1 MTEFTDFP
9 DDDRNWF
16 ILHMDGFAK
25 PHKGTD
31 STAVECQLVPIPA
44 RMAAPEKLSRPEIAD
59 LFGMRDGESFITNIF
74 VGAVS
79 VYSIGDVFNRSKYV
93 GSLPPLQL
101 RTGNALE
108 EGESSALYTTHHGT
122 GRTQEVHA
130 HTEIGRDSNRFP
142 IKVLSKRQ
150 LDLDPRY
157 RARSEFLV
165 VRNTS
170 NPDPTKHIEFVIP
183 RIAIYRA
190 FYGFSSKV
198 ADIFSMGPWD
208 TFASEAVY
216 AEDFAGNTTGADEA
230 TGAWNL
236 VLELG
241 MSKDDATLIALL
253 YFDEYGRIQAN
264 RLAIPM
270 QKAAERV
277 DLDPSQDPRWYT
289 NARLPLQPHRGP
301 YRGVVSGFALR
312 RRKGDSFQGK
322 ILLVRAIHSVN
333 MPSGMPP
340 VGKILINDNTDGAKV
355 EVTDGQNTWKPKSR
369 ERKKRPNDTP
379 NVDTVSGST
388 KREGF
393 DVPALS
399 FEVDPPHPTHDLT
412 KDKSTTRTGGRP
424 TPDDPATSEG
434 SHGQPNGN
442 EGSVS
447 HLRARKEKRNAS
459 DLHAGLIEAMEMLRV
474 KGLVQKFAPIGPVD
488 LCQRVHVGAFHC
500 WNFLTQHQHDSL
512 RRNAA
517 VGSYAV
523 HWPTRC
529 WPYLVSG
536 SDPFSAQERSALVLE
551 IDLPNGQKGFW
562 FEIEMR
568 ETENYS
574 SAFVM
579 HRGGDVRSEI
589 SRALQ
594 VIRQASGVSMS
605 RHFHAEGI
613 ECYCHPHY
621 FEKADTKKAKK
632 DAAAESDTK
641 NEHAKGIDGTTSKV
655 AAAQSTGAGPGEA
668 VVASPTDSAAVVKPV
683 KAGVWSAGPL
693 VTFFSRFSVA
703 EQEPSGSDSN

>member
-31 STAVECQLVPIPA
+31 STAVECQLAPIPTK
-44 RMAAPEKLSRPEIAD
+44 MAAPEKLSRPEIAD
-59 LFGMRDGESFITNIF
+59 LFGMREGETFITTIF

-93 GSLPPLQL
+93 GSLPTLQL

-108 EGESSALYTTHHGT
+108 EGESSALYTSHPET
-122 GRTQEVHA
+122 GRLREVHA
-130 HTEIGRDSNRFP
+130 HTEIGRDSSRFP

-157 RARSEFLV
+157 RAKSEFLV

-183 RIAIYRA
+183 RMAIYRA
-190 FYGFSSKV
+190 FYGFTSKV

-216 AEDFAGNTTGADEA
+216 SEDFAGNRTGADEE

-253 YFDEYGRIQAN
+253 YFDEYSRIQAN
-264 RLAIPM
+264 RLANPM

-289 NARLPLQPHRGP
+289 NARLPLHPSRGP
-301 YRGVVSGFALR
+301 YRGVVSGYALR

-333 MPSGMPP
+333 MPAGMPP
-340 VGKILINDNTDGAKV
+340 VGKILINDNTDGAQV
-355 EVTDGQNTWKPKSR
+355 QVTDGQKTWKPKPR
-369 ERKKRPNDTP
+369 EQRKRPSGMP
-379 NVDTVSGST
+379 SVDTRAGST

-399 FEVDPPHPTHDLT
+399 FEVDPPHPTHDLA
-412 KDKSTTRTGGRP
+412 KDKSTTRTGARP
-424 TPDDPATSEG
+424 APNDPPTNEG
-434 SHGQPNGN
+434 SHGKPNGD
-442 EGSVS
+442 EESAS
-447 HLRARKEKRNAS
+447 HLRARKEKRPAS
-459 DLHAGLIEAMEMLRV
+459 DVHEGLITAMEMLRT
-474 KGLVQKFAPIGPVD
+474 KGHIRGFATIGPVV
-488 LCQRVHVGAFHC
+488 LCQLVHVAAFKC
-500 WNFLTQHQHDSL
+500 WNFLTAHQHEAL
-512 RRNAA
+512 RRNAK
-517 VGSYAV
+517 VGSYTAS
-523 HWPTRC
+523 WPTRC

-536 SDPFSAQERSALVLE
+536 SDPFNAQERSALVLE
-551 IDLPNGQKGFW
+551 VDLPNGQKAFW

-568 ETENYS
+568 DSENYS
-574 SAFVM
+574 SALVM
-579 HRGGDVRSEI
+579 HRGGDVRGEI
-589 SRALQ
+589 TEALQ
-594 VIRQASGVSMS
+594 IIRQATGISMS
-605 RHFHAEGI
+605 RHFHSKGI

-621 FEKADTKKAKK
+621 FEKDATKRDKAKRDEAPAGGAKK
-632 DAAAESDTK
+632 DDAKRAKIDDPPTTARSSGAAAAGTPVDTK
-641 NEHAKGIDGTTSKV
+641 AATKPAKTKS
-655 AAAQSTGAGPGEA
+655 
-668 VVASPTDSAAVVKPV
+668 
-683 KAGVWSAGPL
+683 GVWSAGPL
-693 VTFFSRFSVA
+693 ITFFSRFSVA
-703 EQEPSGSDSN
+703 GKTSESADA

>member
-31 STAVECQLVPIPA
+31 STAVECQLAPIPA
-44 RMAAPEKLSRPEIAD
+44 NMAAPEKLSRPEIAE
-59 LFGMRDGESFITNIF
+59 LFGMREGETFTTTIF

-79 VYSIGDVFNRSKYV
+79 VYSIGDVFHRTKYV
-93 GSLPPLQL
+93 GSLPALQL

-108 EGESSALYTTHHGT
+108 EGESSALYTSHHET
-122 GRTQEVHA
+122 GRLREVHA
-130 HTEIGRDSNRFP
+130 HSEIGRDSNRFP

-157 RARSEFLV
+157 RAKSEFLV

-170 NPDPTKHIEFVIP
+170 NPDPTKHVEFVIP
-183 RIAIYRA
+183 RMAIYRA
-190 FYGFSSKV
+190 FYGFTSKV
-198 ADIFSMGPWD
+198 ADIFSMGPWN

-216 AEDFAGNTTGADEA
+216 SEDFAGNKTGADEE

-264 RLAIPM
+264 RLANPM
-270 QKAAERV
+270 QRAAERV

-289 NARLPLQPHRGP
+289 NARLPLHPGRGP
-301 YRGVVSGFALR
+301 YRGVVSGYALR

-333 MPSGMPP
+333 MPGGMPQ
-340 VGKILINDNTDGAKV
+340 VGKILINDNTDGAQV
-355 EVTDGQNTWKPKSR
+355 EVTDGQKTWKTKSR
-369 ERKKRPNDTP
+369 ERKKRPNDMP
-379 NVDTVSGST
+379 NVDTRPGST

-399 FEVDPPHPTHDLT
+399 FAIDPPHPTHDLT

-424 TPDDPATSEG
+424 MPDAPPISEG
-434 SHGQPNGN
+434 SHGRPNGD
-442 EGSVS
+442 EESAS
-447 HLRARKEKRNAS
+447 HLRARKEKRSAS
-459 DLHAGLIEAMEMLRV
+459 ELHAGLIVAMEMLRSN
-474 KGLVQKFAPIGPVD
+474 GHIEQFAPIGPVV

-500 WNFLTQHQHDSL
+500 WNFLTQHQHEAL
-512 RRNAA
+512 RRNAK
-517 VGSYAV
+517 VGSYTAN
-523 HWPTRC
+523 WPTRC

-536 SDPFSAQERSALVLE
+536 SNPFDAQERSALVLE
-551 IDLPNGQKGFW
+551 VDLPNGQKGFW

-568 ETENYS
+568 DSENYS

-579 HRGGDVRSEI
+579 HRGGDVRGVITE
-589 SRALQ
+589 ALQ
-594 VIRQASGVSMS
+594 IIRQASGISMS
-605 RHFHAEGI
+605 RHFRSKGI

-621 FEKADTKKAKK
+621 FEKDATKKDKAKK
-632 DAAAESDTK
+632 GEAPAGEARKDDAKRDQLDASPKTASSANEAAAGESTDPT
-641 NEHAKGIDGTTSKV
+641 
-655 AAAQSTGAGPGEA
+655 AAAKA
-668 VVASPTDSAAVVKPV
+668 V
-683 KAGVWSAGPL
+683 KAKSGVWSASPL
-693 VTFFSRFSVA
+693 MTFFSRFAV
-703 EQEPSGSDSN
+703 SGKT

>member
-16 ILHMDGFAK
+16 ILHMDGYAK

-31 STAVECQLVPIPA
+31 STAVECQLVPIPLG
-44 RMAAPEKLSRPEIAD
+44 MGSPEKLSRREIAE
-59 LFGMRDGESFITNIF
+59 LFGMRDGETFITTIF

-79 VYSIGDVFNRSKYV
+79 VYAIGDVFKRSKYV
-93 GSLPPLQL
+93 GALQALQL

-108 EGESSALYTTHHGT
+108 EGESSALYTTHHST
-122 GRTQEVHA
+122 GRLQEVHA
-130 HTEIGRDSNRFP
+130 HTEISRDSNRYP

-150 LDLDPRY
+150 LELDPRY
-157 RARSEFLV
+157 RAKSEFLV

-170 NPDPTKHIEFVIP
+170 HPDPTKHVEFVIP
-183 RIAIYRA
+183 RMAIYRA
-190 FYGFSSKV
+190 FYGFTSKV

-216 AEDFAGNTTGADEA
+216 SEDFAGNKTGADEE

-270 QKAAERV
+270 QKATERV

-289 NARLPLQPHRGP
+289 NARLPLQPGRGP
-301 YRGVVSGFALR
+301 YRAVVSGYALR

-333 MPSGMPP
+333 MPEGMPP
-340 VGKILINDNTDGAKV
+340 VGKILINDNTDGAQV
-355 EVTDGQNTWKPKSR
+355 QVTDGQKTWKPKPQEQR
-369 ERKKRPNDTP
+369 KRPKGMPSIDTKP
-379 NVDTVSGST
+379 GST

-399 FEVDPPHPTHDLT
+399 FAVDPPHPNHDLT
-412 KDKSTTRTGGRP
+412 KDKSTTRTGARP
-424 TPDDPATSEG
+424 APNDPPTNEG
-434 SHGQPNGN
+434 SHGRPNGD
-442 EGSVS
+442 EESAS
-447 HLRARKEKRNAS
+447 HLRARKEKRPAS
-459 DLHAGLIEAMEMLRV
+459 DIHAGLITAMEMLRT
-474 KGLVQKFAPIGPVD
+474 KGHIRNFAAIGPQD
-488 LCQRVHVGAFHC
+488 LCQLVHVGASKC
-500 WNFLTQHQHDSL
+500 WNFLTEHQHEAL

-517 VGSYAV
+517 TGSYVAN
-523 HWPTRC
+523 WPTRC

-536 SDPFSAQERSALVLE
+536 STPFIAQERSALVLE
-551 IDLPNGQKGFW
+551 VDLPNGQKGFW

-568 ETENYS
+568 GTENYS
-574 SAFVM
+574 SAFVL
-579 HRGGDVRSEI
+579 HRGGNVRGEI
-589 SRALQ
+589 TKALQ
-594 VIRQASGVSMS
+594 IIRQASGISMS
-605 RHFHAEGI
+605 RHFHAESI

-621 FEKADTKKAKK
+621 FEKDATKKGKAKK
-632 DAAAESDTK
+632 AETPAGGAKKDDAERPQIEAAPTASSPDEAAAGAPEDAKATTK
-641 NEHAKGIDGTTSKV
+641 PAKDRS
-655 AAAQSTGAGPGEA
+655 
-668 VVASPTDSAAVVKPV
+668 
-683 KAGVWSAGPL
+683 GVWSAGPL
-693 VTFFSRFSVA
+693 ITFFSRFAAA
-703 EQEPSGSDSN
+703 EKT